1 MGRITCILAAAIPT
15 DEDSNTSRNK
25 HGMTNTIPWGPWRR
39 RRSRVTSLVAT
50 VTVTVILM
58 SASPA
63 DSFSSCA
70 ASSRVNTQASCID
83 DMASK
88 AKRQRR
94 YSASTRLYNSSPKDE
109 FDNDGD
115 DEEDLSKYDP
125 EIAAQIRKAR
135 QLVRESKL
143 KMEKERK
150 AAELAATANG
160 DTNGATADGSKEE
173 VTSLPF
179 FAAQGTSPEKI
190 KSKTKGGVIADGEKM
205 ASLSKSESWEKRSLS
220 QMFDKEKRIDFDG
233 NLVEN
238 DDGSSIA
245 KRDVAMAIFNL
256 RKQLQNEDFKKVF
269 NTRNPFIGEVE

>member
-1 MGRITCILAAAIPT
+1 
-15 DEDSNTSRNK
+15 
-25 HGMTNTIPWGPWRR
+25 
-39 RRSRVTSLVAT
+39 
-50 VTVTVILM
+50 M

-63 DSFSSCA
+63 DSFPSCA

-83 DMASK
+83 NLASK
-88 AKRQRR
+88 PKRQRR
-94 YSASTRLYNSSPKDE
+94 YSASTRLYNSSPD
-109 FDNDGD
+109 DLSDDGD
-115 DEEDLSKYDP
+115 DEEDLSRYDP

-150 AAELAATANG
+150 AAEVAATANG

-173 VTSLPF
+173 VASLPF